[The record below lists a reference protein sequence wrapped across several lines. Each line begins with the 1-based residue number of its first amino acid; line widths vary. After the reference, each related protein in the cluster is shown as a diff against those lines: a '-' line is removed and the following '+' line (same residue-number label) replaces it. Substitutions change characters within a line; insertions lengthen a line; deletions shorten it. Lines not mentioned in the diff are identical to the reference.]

1 MLFRSLGTGE
11 LSKKLNVTVSA
22 FSASAKAKIEA
33 KGGKAEIFK
42 KAPASAAK
50 A

>member
-1 MLFRSLGTGE
+1 LT
-11 LSKKLNVTVSA
+11 KKLSVSASA

-33 KGGKAEIFK
+33 KGGTCEVIGRKPA
-42 KAPASAAK
+42 APAK